1 MSKSPGRSSPRKS
14 PLDGTAEIH
23 HRVKNNLQI
32 IASILRL
39 QMRSEGSVSAQTA
52 LGGAITRIMG
62 MVQVHDLLAQRE
74 ARRVDL
80 RELLERL
87 VDLNLQ
93 TFMMPGQ
100 TIRPRVAGAS
110 VVVDPDTAL
119 SVALAANELIVNAL
133 KHAFSARR
141 EGRIEASVAIARGRV
156 AITIADDGP
165 GLPADFTLAGSSN
178 LGLRLVQS
186 VVRDDLK
193 GEFTLAPSSPG
204 TRAVVAFRKQG
215 LAFARPRP

>member
-1 MSKSPGRSSPRKS
+1 LSKSPKKSSPADRR
-14 PLDGTAEIH
+14 LDGTREIH

-39 QMRSEGSVSAQTA
+39 QMRREDSVSAQTA

-62 MVQVHDLLAQRE
+62 MVQVHDLLSQKD

-87 VDLNLQ
+87 LDLNVQ
-93 TFMMPGQ
+93 AFMMPGQ
-100 TIRPRVAGAS
+100 TIRPKASGPS
-110 VVVDPDTAL
+110 VVVDADKA
-119 SVALAANELIVNAL
+119 VALALASNELIVNAL
-133 KHAFSARR
+133 KHAFRSRR
-141 EGRIEASVAIARGRV
+141 EGTIEARVSARGKDV
-156 AITIADDGP
+156 GVTIEDDGE
-165 GLPADFTLAGSSN
+165 GLPQGFTLAGSSN

-193 GEFTLAPSSPG
+193 GHFEHAPVARG
-204 TRAVVAFRKQG
+204 TSAVIRFRK
-215 LAFARPRP
+215 